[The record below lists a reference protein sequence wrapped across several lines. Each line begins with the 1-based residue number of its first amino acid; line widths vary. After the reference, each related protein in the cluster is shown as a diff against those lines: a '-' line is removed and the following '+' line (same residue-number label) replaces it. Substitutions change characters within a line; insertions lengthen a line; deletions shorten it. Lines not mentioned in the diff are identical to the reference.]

1 MMYFTEDVLKFTL
14 YIKNKSAA
22 GRVQPAG
29 SSQPQGSAA
38 YQGGGGNLNL
48 QAFWSWNPDVVVYL
62 CVSTVS
68 FSFSLNLLPHNQLR
82 HC

>member
-38 YQGGGGNLNL
+38 YQGGGES
-48 QAFWSWNPDVVVYL
+48 QSP
-62 CVSTVS
+62 S
-68 FSFSLNLLPHNQLR
+68 FLVLESRCRGVFVCLHGLVFVFPKSITT
-82 HC
+82 

>member
-38 YQGGGGNLNL
+38 YQGGGGGGESQSPSFLVL
-48 QAFWSWNPDVVVYL
+48 ESRCRGVF
-62 CVSTVS
+62 VSLHGLVFVFPKSITT
-68 FSFSLNLLPHNQLR
+68 
-82 HC
+82 

>member
-38 YQGGGGNLNL
+38 YQGGGGGGISISKLFGL
-48 QAFWSWNPDVVVYL
+48 GIPMSWCI
-62 CVSTVS
+62 CVSPRS
-68 FSFSLNLLPHNQLR
+68 RFRFP
-82 HC
+82 

>member
-29 SSQPQGSAA
+29 SSQRQGSAA
-38 YQGGGGNLNL
+38 YQGGGES
-48 QAFWSWNPDVVVYL
+48 QSP
-62 CVSTVS
+62 S
-68 FSFSLNLLPHNQLR
+68 FLVLESRCRGVFVCLHGLVFVFPKSITT
-82 HC
+82 